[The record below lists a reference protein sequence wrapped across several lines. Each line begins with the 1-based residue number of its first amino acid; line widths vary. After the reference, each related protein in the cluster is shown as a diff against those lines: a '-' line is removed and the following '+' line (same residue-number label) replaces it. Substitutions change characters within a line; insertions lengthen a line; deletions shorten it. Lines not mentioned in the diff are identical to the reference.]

1 MVKLSLNFDVDN
13 DFVVD
18 IDLYWKQLGYSR
30 KEKATNAILK
40 FLDVEKDYFSTTSC
54 HDSFS
59 ETGSKG
65 GLNIKKYYLTVWLQK
80 LSMVANTHHSKTQKK
95 YSLQSEKILQVSKKY
110 FLQDHVK
117 EQIGFNKTIN

>member
-1 MVKLSLNFDVDN
+1 MEKIKDVIRSISANNEQQETTNLIESNFLNLNDPIIRRLNDYLDSLNFDVDN

-65 GLNIKKYYLTVWLQK
+65 G
-80 LSMVANTHHSKTQKK
+80 
-95 YSLQSEKILQVSKKY
+95 
-110 FLQDHVK
+110 
-117 EQIGFNKTIN
+117 